1 MEMQLQFL
9 RSATCMKLILDAL
22 YQDSN
27 FDQLGLN
34 LETVQELK
42 QISDNQT
49 EFNRLIELLNLAGVE
64 VYEEPES
71 LKSILE

>member
-1 MEMQLQFL
+1 
-9 RSATCMKLILDAL
+9 MKLILDAL